1 MYTIGEFAALGRV
14 SVRMLRHYDN
24 IGLLVP
30 ARVEDRTGYR
40 FYAIEQ
46 LPLLLRI
53 VELRDL
59 GVGLDRIAHVGAADD
74 QNAALHSVLAERR
87 RDLEQSVDDDRARIA
102 RIDRRL
108 RLLEGITMSTVIYK
122 TLEPVTVYAVRG
134 VAEGMGP
141 EFVGPIVG
149 PLIEG
154 LDQAL
159 AAAGRPIIEPGIF
172 WYDNEPDDRLA
183 VHVSYVAEP
192 EPVTGDGY
200 EVVELPQVATAAT
213 ILHRGDLSTLGE
225 TWAQLMEQVVADGYR
240 LVGASREVYLETDGR
255 VPGPGWVT
263 ELQVPVERP

>member
-14 SVRMLRHYDN
+14 SARMLRHYDN
-24 IGLLVP
+24 IGLLEPSHVD
-30 ARVEDRTGYR
+30 DRTGYR

-46 LPLLLRI
+46 LPVLLRI

-59 GVGLDRIAHVGAADD
+59 GVGLDRIASLSAADD
-74 QNAALHSVLAERR
+74 HDAALRSVLAERR
-87 RDLEQSVDDDRARIA
+87 LELEASVDDDRARIA

-108 RLLEGITMSTVIYK
+108 RLLEGITMSTVTYK

-141 EFVGPIVG
+141 EYVGPVVG

-159 AAAGRPIIEPGIF
+159 VAAGRPIIEPGIF
-172 WYDNEPDDRLA
+172 WYDTAPDDRLE

-192 EPVTGDGY
+192 EPVAGDGY
-200 EVVELPQVATAAT
+200 DIVDLPEVATAAT
-213 ILHRGDLSTLGE
+213 ILHHGDLSTLGE
-225 TWAQLMEQVVADGYR
+225 TWGQLMEQVVADGYR
-240 LVGASREVYLETDGR
+240 MVGASREVYLEADGH

-263 ELQVPVERP
+263 ELQVPVERT